1 VLQVHGHAGA
11 VRMLESA
18 LRGDRLHHAYLFA
31 GPAHVGKTT
40 LAMQVAQA
48 VNCLGPGEPPCGEC
62 QGCLRV
68 ASGAH
73 ADVLEFAVDPEADEG
88 PTTVI
93 GIEDITKVLIPSAH
107 LCPYEGRTRVY
118 VIQGAEHLSQDAAN
132 ALLKVLEEPPPDV
145 LMLLLTE
152 DEESVLATVRSRC
165 QTIQLNPMPIGEVA
179 TLLHE
184 ERRVPENQAL
194 IIARLSHGCL
204 GWAIEAVED
213 AAVLAAVHQRL
224 ERIADAVDG
233 GLEARFAYADELARR
248 FQRDRAAGR
257 GELFQWLRWVRD
269 MLLVQQGQGSKITNL
284 AWRETIERQAKA
296 TSPAQTVGW
305 LRLIG
310 DTLEALERN
319 ANPRLA
325 LEVLM
330 LEAPSM
336 DPAPA

>member
-1 VLQVHGHAGA
+1 MLQVHGHAGA

-62 QGCLRV
+62 RGCLRV
-68 ASGAH
+68 VSGAH
-73 ADVLEFAVDPEADEG
+73 SDVSILAVDPEATEG
-88 PTTVI
+88 PRTLI
-93 GIEDITKVLIPSAH
+93 GIDAVRDVIASAH
-107 LCPYEGRTRVY
+107 LRPYEGRTRVY
-118 VIQGAEHLSQDAAN
+118 LIQGAERLSQEAAN

-152 DEESVLATVRSRC
+152 NEERVLPTVRSRC
-165 QTIQLNPMPIGEVA
+165 QTIQLNPMPVGEVA
-179 TLLHE
+179 ALLRE
-184 ERRVPENQAL
+184 ERGVPEDQA
-194 IIARLSHGCL
+194 IAIARLSHGCL
-204 GWAIEAVED
+204 GWAIKAVED
-213 AAVLAAVHQRL
+213 AAVLATVHQRL

-233 GLEARFAYADELARR
+233 GLEARFAYADDLARR

-257 GELFQWLRWVRD
+257 EELFQWLRWVRD
-269 MLLVQQGQGSKITNL
+269 MLLMQQGQGTEITNL

-296 TSPAQTVGW
+296 TSTAQTVGW

-330 LEAPSM
+330 LGAPSM